1 MKANT
6 FKYIFFTIV
15 ILLIV
20 LAIYLLYKDG
30 KKNVYAIQNNELE
43 INIIKELN
51 IGITKYDT
59 INPILS
65 NNRDVQ
71 YICKLIFEP
80 LLDISYDFK
89 IENKLAREFS
99 KINDTT
105 YIVKLREDN
114 YWHDGEKFTA
124 NDVIFTINN
133 LKNNNINSIYKEN
146 VKYIKEVQ
154 KIDDYTVKLILN
166 QKVEFFEYL
175 MCIPILA
182 SHSYDEN
189 FISKTNNPIGTGKY
203 KITKIE
209 DNNITIEKNNCD
221 DSSNITKIN
230 ILLKKS
236 VNDVY
241 SALIKNEIDF
251 MITDNIEYEDYIGSM
266 GYNIAQYPNREFDY
280 LILNNQNSI
289 LKNKD
294 IRKAINYAIDKNEIN
309 YNIYNNKYYICSF
322 PLDYESFFYNKDIK
336 VEYDI
341 DKAKNILIQNGWKF
355 KKNIFKKNGISLRL
369 RLLVN
374 KENKRRLKVSENIKE
389 QLKRVGI
396 EIDVIAVSN
405 NKYENYL
412 RNKKYDMVLS
422 GNIISNNPNL
432 ETYFGKAN
440 LSNFSNNEM
449 TNIINEI
456 KSIDN
461 QEEILKEKYTRIEEI
476 YKEEMPFI
484 SLYFNSL
491 FILSSKNLK
500 GDFTGN
506 WYNIF
511 YNIDTWYKIINSKN

>member
-1 MKANT
+1 
-6 FKYIFFTIV
+6 
-15 ILLIV
+15 
-20 LAIYLLYKDG
+20 
-30 KKNVYAIQNNELE
+30 
-43 INIIKELN
+43 
-51 IGITKYDT
+51 
-59 INPILS
+59 
-65 NNRDVQ
+65 
-71 YICKLIFEP
+71 
-80 LLDISYDFK
+80 
-89 IENKLAREFS
+89 
-99 KINDTT
+99 
-105 YIVKLREDN
+105 
-114 YWHDGEKFTA
+114 
-124 NDVIFTINN
+124 
-133 LKNNNINSIYKEN
+133 
-146 VKYIKEVQ
+146 
-154 KIDDYTVKLILN
+154 
-166 QKVEFFEYL
+166 
-175 MCIPILA
+175 
-182 SHSYDEN
+182 
-189 FISKTNNPIGTGKY
+189 
-203 KITKIE
+203 
-209 DNNITIEKNNCD
+209 
-221 DSSNITKIN
+221 
-230 ILLKKS
+230 
-236 VNDVY
+236 
-241 SALIKNEIDF
+241 
-251 MITDNIEYEDYIGSM
+251 M
-266 GYNIAQYPNREFDY
+266 GYNRAQYPNREFDY